1 MEFNSRIPI
10 YLQVI
15 DTIKKQLVTGKIPPG
30 NKLPSTRELAV
41 EYNINPNT
49 AARIYKEME
58 LMDICYTKRGLG
70 TFATQSEE
78 RVGEMKKDIT
88 MEVISQFVN
97 QMEELGY
104 TSDDMVKEIRK
115 RSKR

>member
-15 DTIKKQLVTGKIPPG
+15 DDIKKRLVMGKITPG
-30 NKLPSTRELAV
+30 EKLPSTRELAV

-58 LMDICYTKRGLG
+58 QMSLCYTKRGLG
-70 TFATQSEE
+70 TFATEDEKQIIMIKQEMAKNIIGTFVEEMSEL
-78 RVGEMKKDIT
+78 GFDK
-88 MEVISQFVN
+88 N
-97 QMEELGY
+97 QMI
-104 TSDDMVKEIRK
+104 DAVKKEVK
-115 RSKR
+115 